1 MKFPMTRSFKAAA
14 IIVATIVLP
23 SSTVLAGSGESPKAG
38 SAINGVKS
46 KPAASGRTPSTK
58 GSTATG
64 ITNGSNSAVT
74 SSRISG
80 GGPSGGTAAT
90 GK

>member
-1 MKFPMTRSFKAAA
+1 MKLPMTHSFKAAA
-14 IIVATIVLP
+14 IIVATVVLF
-23 SSTVLAGSGESPKAG
+23 SSTVLAGSGEAPKAG

-46 KPAASGRTPSTK
+46 QSTSAHRTPATR
-58 GSTATG
+58 GSAATG

-74 SSRISG
+74 SSRVSG
-80 GGPSGGTAAT
+80 AGLPGGTSGA

>member
-1 MKFPMTRSFKAAA
+1 MKSPMTRPFKAAA
-14 IIVATIVLP
+14 IIVATIILP
-23 SSTVLAGSGESPKAG
+23 SSTVFAGSGESPKAG

-46 KPAASGRTPSTK
+46 QPTAGSRAPSTK

-64 ITNGSNSAVT
+64 VTNGSNSAVT

-80 GGPSGGTAAT
+80 GKPLGGTTAT